1 MECNKSMRLTSMDRY
16 CREEIDKPRILN
28 DTIEKID
35 LEFQL

>member
-1 MECNKSMRLTSMDRY
+1 MECNKSRRLTSMDRY
-16 CREEIDKPRILN
+16 CREKINKPRILN